1 MVSSD
6 KGWYSRRKGCLVLYG
21 KEEFHADFGLHGT
34 LLLLFSTGVLG
45 QLNASS
51 SFPVFLEM
59 CMIWSFPTSP
69 SMIRDP
75 RPFSM

>member
-21 KEEFHADFGLHGT
+21 KEEFHAGFSLHGT

-45 QLNASS
+45 SAERQ
-51 SFPVFLEM
+51 FVFSRLFGNVYDM
-59 CMIWSFPTSP
+59 VVSDLSLH
-69 SMIRDP
+69 D
-75 RPFSM
+75 